1 MNNTEDYTI
10 ITKNSKPDYK
20 NLENKILDVET
31 YTYSI
36 KNKLFN
42 MENRISYMEQEIKM
56 LNDKNDKLQEQL
68 NSYKKYSLSIIGL
81 FFISFIR
88 FLR

>member
-10 ITKNSKPDYK
+10 ITKNSQYDYK
-20 NLENKILDVET
+20 NLENKILDIEH
-31 YTYSI
+31 YSHSI

-42 MENRISYMEQEIKM
+42 MENRISYMEQEIKK
-56 LNDKNDKLQEQL
+56 LNDKNQKLQEQL
-68 NSYKKYSLSIIGL
+68 NSYKKYSLSIIGF